1 MTFLFVDCSS
11 NKTFTVQAA
20 DHDQAL
26 RMAAAKAGSF
36 FVILIK
42 TL

>member
-1 MTFLFVDCSS
+1 MTFLFIDCSS
-11 NKTFTVQAA
+11 NRAFTVQAV